1 MEGTSG
7 ESPSNFLFLDIL
19 PVVQNADKS
28 ATKKIR
34 GLLGIFVLVQSFL
47 LENVFL
53 LERFTIVSITHNN
66 KHNLVE
72 AAHTFL
78 KKEKSPK
85 GMGSRF
91 GFSKRSG
98 SQKVSTRHFKKK
110 LKSLPGDF
118 SIIEKT
124 KPQS

>member
-47 LENVFL
+47 LENGFFYLSVLQSFQSL
-53 LERFTIVSITHNN
+53 TIINIIWW
-66 KHNLVE
+66 KQ
-72 AAHTFL
+72 HTFFGKRRQAQKAWL
-78 KKEKSPK
+78 QGLVFRKEMVVKKYQQ
-85 GMGSRF
+85 G
-91 GFSKRSG
+91 
-98 SQKVSTRHFKKK
+98 T
-110 LKSLPGDF
+110 
-118 SIIEKT
+118 
-124 KPQS
+124 

>member
-1 MEGTSG
+1 MLT
-7 ESPSNFLFLDIL
+7 N
-19 PVVQNADKS
+19 
-28 ATKKIR
+28 
-34 GLLGIFVLVQSFL
+34 
-47 LENVFL
+47 
-53 LERFTIVSITHNN
+53 NN

-78 KKEKSPK
+78 KEEKSPK